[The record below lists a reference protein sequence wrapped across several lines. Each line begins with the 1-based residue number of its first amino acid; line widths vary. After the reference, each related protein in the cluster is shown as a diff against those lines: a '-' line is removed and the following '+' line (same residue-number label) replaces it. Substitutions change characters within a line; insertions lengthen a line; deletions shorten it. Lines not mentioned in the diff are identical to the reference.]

1 MPDQP
6 IENTSSNNIAPNIDA
21 ELDAALGKSFAS
33 FDKSPPEEVVEKPAP
48 VASDPVKKAEP
59 VIEKDKVELKPEEKK
74 VEKPIENE
82 KPILTPEEVD
92 KIDQKDKGAW
102 GAIKNANKRAHSMI
116 EQKDAE
122 IAKLKST
129 LAEKGSASQKE
140 LDAIKAEKAEL
151 EKYRAMVD
159 IQADPEFI
167 SKYDQPIEK
176 AVTGIKDLIKGL
188 GVTQETVDSIDFK
201 DPARLEQVIDLISQN
216 KDRFTA
222 SKIERKIKD
231 YLELAD
237 KRAETME
244 DQKKNYKE
252 TLEKRKKELFA
263 KESEGEGRM
272 LKHIELKTQE
282 KNKDGKPLIPFLTK
296 IEPKENATQ
305 TEIDQ
310 VKNHNALA
318 DDLNGKLKDVLKMK
332 EPEQQA
338 EIAIAAVAS
347 HYLMAQLKVTT
358 EELRKAKE
366 ELSKISAV
374 TTETPTRKPNNPTG
388 RNGTS
393 EPLDTDQALNQHFA
407 GRR

>member
-1 MPDQP
+1 MADIINATPPDK
-6 IENTSSNNIAPNIDA
+6 APDIDA
-21 ELDAALGKSFAS
+21 ELDAALGSSFGS
-33 FDKSPPEEVVEKPAP
+33 IPESTPEPVHKEVPPADQPRKEELVVNKPEVKQPEKRVEKAVEVEKPLP
-48 VASDPVKKAEP
+48 
-59 VIEKDKVELKPEEKK
+59 
-74 VEKPIENE
+74 
-82 KPILTPEEVD
+82 TPEEVE
-92 KIDQKDKGAW
+92 KINEKDKGAW

-116 EQKDAE
+116 EQRDAE
-122 IAKLKST
+122 IVKLKSVI
-129 LAEKGSASQKE
+129 AEKGSASQKE

-176 AVTGIKDLIKGL
+176 AVTGIKDMIKGL
-188 GVTQETVDSIDFK
+188 GVSQETVDSIDFK

-231 YLELAD
+231 YLELSD
-237 KRAETME
+237 KRNETLE

-272 LKHIELKTQE
+272 LKHIELKASE
-282 KNKDGKPLIPFLTK
+282 KGKEGQPLIPFLNK
-296 IEPKENATQ
+296 LQPKENATQ
-305 TEIDQ
+305 SEIDQ
-310 VKNHNALA
+310 VNKHNSVVDGLSS
-318 DDLNGKLKDVLKMK
+318 KLQEVLKMK

-347 HYLMAQLKVTT
+347 HYLMAQLKVVT
-358 EELRKAKE
+358 EELRKSKE
-366 ELSKISAV
+366 ELAKISAV
-374 TTETPTRKPNNPTG
+374 STEAPVRRANNPTG
-388 RNGTS
+388 RNGKD
-393 EPLDTDQALNQHFA
+393 EIQDTDQALASF
-407 GRR
+407 GFRGTR

>member
-1 MPDQP
+1 MADQP
-6 IENTSSNNIAPNIDA
+6 IENSSPNIAPDIDA
-21 ELDAALGKSFAS
+21 ELDSALSQSFT
-33 FDKSPPEEVVEKPAP
+33 DPINNPVINDPPKQVVEKNEAP
-48 VASDPVKKAEP
+48 
-59 VIEKDKVELKPEEKK
+59 KPIVEEKSEPK
-74 VEKPIENE
+74 SENKNKPIENE
-82 KPILTPEEVD
+82 KPILTAEEVD
-92 KIDQKDKGAW
+92 KIDQKDKGSW
-102 GAIKNANKRAHSMI
+102 GAIKNANKRAHAMI
-116 EQKDAE
+116 QQKDDE
-122 IAKLKST
+122 ITKLKST

-176 AVTGIKDLIKGL
+176 AVIGIKDMIKGL
-188 GVTQETVDSIDFK
+188 GVSQETVDSIDFK

-237 KRAETME
+237 KRLETME

-272 LKHIELKTQE
+272 IKHLELKIKE
-282 KNKDGKPLIPFLTK
+282 KKDGKPLFDFLNK

-305 TEIDQ
+305 AEIDQ
-310 VKNHNALA
+310 VKNHNDMA
-318 DDLNGKLKDVLKMK
+318 DDLVNKIQAVTKMR

-338 EIAIAAVAS
+338 EIAISAVLS
-347 HYLMAQLKVTT
+347 HYLLAKLKAT
-358 EELRKAKE
+358 EEQLRKKTE
-366 ELSKISAV
+366 EISKIAAV

-388 RNGTS
+388 RNGNS
-393 EPLDTDQALNQHFA
+393 EPLETDQALANYFS
-407 GRR
+407 GRN

>member
-1 MPDQP
+1 MDP
-6 IENTSSNNIAPNIDA
+6 IENSNPPGIAPNIDA
-21 ELDAALGKSFAS
+21 ELDAALGKAFTPSNEA
-33 FDKSPPEEVVEKPAP
+33 PPQENIEKPNDNRVEQP
-48 VASDPVKKAEP
+48 KKSEP
-59 VIEKDKVELKPEEKK
+59 VIEKNKVELKPEEKRA
-74 VEKPIENE
+74 EKPIETE
-82 KPILTPEEVD
+82 KPLPTQEEIE
-92 KIDQKDKGAW
+92 KINEKDKGAW

-116 EQKDAE
+116 EQKESE
-122 IAKLKST
+122 IAKLKAA

-140 LDAIKAEKAEL
+140 LDAIKAEKADL

-176 AVTGIKDLIKGL
+176 AVTGIKDMIKAL
-188 GVTQETVDSIDFK
+188 GVSQEVVDGIDFTN
-201 DPARLEQVIDLISQN
+201 PARLENVIDLISQN

-231 YLELAD
+231 YLDLAD
-237 KRAETME
+237 KRNETLE

-272 LKHIELKTQE
+272 LKQIELKVSE
-282 KNKDGKPLIPFLTK
+282 KGKEGKPLLPFLNRQ
-296 IEPKENATQ
+296 EPKENSTQ
-305 TEIDQ
+305 AEIDQ
-310 VKNHNALA
+310 VKTHNLMV
-318 DDLNGKLKDVLKMK
+318 DNLTEKLQSVLKMK

-338 EIAIAAVAS
+338 EVAIAAVAS
-347 HYLMAQLKVTT
+347 HYLMAQLRATV

-366 ELSKISAV
+366 ELGKMAAV
-374 TTETPTRKPNNPTG
+374 TTETPARKSNNPTG
-388 RNGTS
+388 KNGSS
-393 EPLDTDQALNQHFA
+393 EPLDTDAALSQHFA